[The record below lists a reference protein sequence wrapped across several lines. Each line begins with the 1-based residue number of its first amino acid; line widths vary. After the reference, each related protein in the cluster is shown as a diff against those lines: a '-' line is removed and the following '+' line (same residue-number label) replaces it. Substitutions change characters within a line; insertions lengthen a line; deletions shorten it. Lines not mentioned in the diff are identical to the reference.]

1 MARVPA
7 FVLAASLAV
16 ASAVS
21 IGAQADGTYT
31 PPASDPQA
39 VHLAKLARDEKS
51 TFTAKDGKTW
61 GRAHHF
67 VNAPMKDVKAAVLD
81 YGNYQAFIP
90 KFQKSK
96 LLKKEPSGAA
106 EVYLQIPILK
116 GAATIWALEKFD
128 APVPEGK
135 GEKVVGHY
143 QKGNVEELEAVWHY
157 RPVDDSHTI
166 VTLELHVIGKGAI
179 AAVSA
184 KLMNTQIED
193 ACGEGVIGV
202 KDRAQSAAKM
212 VANKN

>member
-1 MARVPA
+1 MHRVPA
-7 FVLAASLAV
+7 FVYVASISV

-21 IGAQADGTYT
+21 SFAGADAGYS

-51 TFTAKDGKTW
+51 TFTKDGKTW

-67 VNAPMKDVKAAVLD
+67 VNASMKDVRAVLLD
-81 YGNYQAFIP
+81 YGNYQSFIP

-96 LLKKEPSGAA
+96 LLKKEPNGAA

-116 GAATIWALEKFD
+116 GAATVWALERFD
-128 APVPEGK
+128 APVAEGK
-135 GEKVVGHY
+135 GEKIVGHY

-157 RPVDDSHTI
+157 RPVDDNHTI
-166 VTLELHVIGKGAI
+166 VTLELHAILKGSI

-184 KLMNTQIED
+184 KLMNTSVED

-202 KDRAQSAAKM
+202 KDRAQGTAKV